1 VLDSAA
7 KHEYTRQDVRRML
20 GVSEQLLRS
29 WERHGLIRG
38 EAGFSFSDLIAL
50 KTLQKLRE
58 NHIQPRN
65 IGRALTALKKK
76 LSHVEHPLSE
86 LKIFSD
92 GRTITVQIA
101 GQKMEALTGQ
111 MLFNFDASELGRLR
125 AFEPKPAVTD
135 RVHSERQAESYFQQG
150 LALEESGAPIE
161 KAIEAYR
168 KAAELNPGAAGALVN
183 LGTIYYRQRKY
194 EDAERQYQKAVEVD
208 ANYPLAHY
216 NLGNLYDEQGDLTRA
231 EQHYTAALHLNPNYA
246 DAHFNLALLS
256 ERRGD
261 FLKAVRHW
269 KNYLKLDNTGTWA
282 NIARRQLEKL
292 RDATVIRPRP
302 SA

>member
-1 VLDSAA
+1 
-7 KHEYTRQDVRRML
+7 ML
-20 GVSEQLLRS
+20 GVSEQQLRS
-29 WERHGLIRG
+29 WERHGLIPG
-38 EAGFSFSDLIAL
+38 VATFSFSDLIAL

-58 NHIQPRN
+58 NRVPPRK

-76 LSHVEHPLSE
+76 LSNVERPLSE

-92 GRTITVQIA
+92 GRTIAVQIA

-111 MLFNFDASELGRLR
+111 LLFNFDTAELGSLKSFS
-125 AFEPKPAVTD
+125 AKPAGD
-135 RVHSERQAESYFQQG
+135 RGSERQAESYFQKG
-150 LALEESGAPIE
+150 LALEETGAPIE
-161 KAIEAYR
+161 EAIQAY
-168 KAAELNPGAAGALVN
+168 KQAVQLNPAAAGALVN

-194 EDAERQYQKAVEVD
+194 QEAEQHYEKAIEVD
-208 ANYPLAHY
+208 SNYPLAHY
-216 NLGNLYDEQGDLTRA
+216 NLGNLYDEQGDLARA
-231 EQHYTAALHLNPNYA
+231 EQHYNTALSLNPNYA
-246 DAHFNLALLS
+246 DAHFNLALLC

-269 KNYLKLDNTGTWA
+269 KSYLRLDSTGTWA

-292 RDATVIRPRP
+292 RDAAVIRPRP

>member
-1 VLDSAA
+1 
-7 KHEYTRQDVRRML
+7 ML

-38 EAGFSFSDLIAL
+38 VPAFSFSDLIAL

-58 NHIQPRN
+58 NHVPPRK

-76 LSHVEHPLSE
+76 LSHVEQPLSE

-92 GRTITVQIA
+92 GHTISVQIA

-111 MLFNFDASELGRLR
+111 LLFNFDTSELGSIA
-125 AFEPKPAVTD
+125 AFAPKSTYHRPTA
-135 RVHSERQAESYFQQG
+135 ERQAEMYFQQG
-150 LALEESGAPIE
+150 LALEETGAPVE
-161 KAIEAYR
+161 KAVEAYC
-168 KAAELNPGAAGALVN
+168 KAVELNPGAAGALVN

-194 EDAERQYQKAVEVD
+194 QEAERHYRTAIEVD

-231 EQHYTAALHLNPNYA
+231 EEHYTKALAPQPELCRRAFQPGFA
-246 DAHFNLALLS
+246 VRAPRRLPQSRPALEGLS
-256 ERRGD
+256 EAGFDRHLGQYRAPPAGKAARSDRDPAAHRRIT
-261 FLKAVRHW
+261 R
-269 KNYLKLDNTGTWA
+269 
-282 NIARRQLEKL
+282 
-292 RDATVIRPRP
+292 
-302 SA
+302 

>member
-1 VLDSAA
+1 
-7 KHEYTRQDVRRML
+7 ML

-38 EAGFSFSDLIAL
+38 MPAFSFSDLIAL

-58 NHIQPRN
+58 NRVPPRK

-76 LSHVEHPLSE
+76 LSHVEQPLSE

-111 MLFNFDASELGRLR
+111 MLFNFDASELGSLR
-125 AFEPKPAVTD
+125 AFESKRAAGHVNT
-135 RVHSERQAESYFQQG
+135 ERQAENYFQSG
-150 LALEESGAPIE
+150 LAFEESGAPIE

-168 KAAELNPGAAGALVN
+168 KAIELNPGAAGALVN

-194 EDAERQYQKAVEVD
+194 EDAESQYLKAVAVD

-231 EQHYTAALHLNPNYA
+231 EQHYTTALELNPNYA

-269 KNYLKLDNTGTWA
+269 KSYLKLDNTGTWA

>member
-1 VLDSAA
+1 
-7 KHEYTRQDVRRML
+7 ML
-20 GVSEQLLRS
+20 RVSEQQLRS
-29 WERHGLIRG
+29 WERHGLIHT
-38 EAGFSFSDLIAL
+38 ELTFSFSDLIAL

-58 NHIQPRN
+58 NRVPPRK

-76 LSHVEHPLSE
+76 LSHVEQPLSE

-92 GRTITVQIA
+92 GRTITVQLA

-111 MLFNFDASELGRLR
+111 MLFNFDTAELGSLR
-125 AFEPKPAVTD
+125 SFEPKLAPD
-135 RVHSERQAESYFQQG
+135 RANAERQAETYFQQG
-150 LALEESGAPIE
+150 LALEETGAPIE

-168 KAAELNPGAAGALVN
+168 KAVELNPGAAGALVN
-183 LGTIYYRQRKY
+183 LGTIYYRQRRY
-194 EDAERQYQKAVEVD
+194 DEAERQYQKAIEVD

-216 NLGNLYDEQGDLTRA
+216 NLGNLYDEQGDFTRA
-231 EQHYTAALHLNPNYA
+231 EQHYTTALHLNPNYA

-256 ERRGD
+256 ERRND

-269 KNYLKLDNTGTWA
+269 KSYLKLDNTGTWA

-292 RDATVIRPRP
+292 RDATLIRPRP
-302 SA
+302 GA

>member
-1 VLDSAA
+1 
-7 KHEYTRQDVRRML
+7 ML
-20 GVSEQLLRS
+20 RVTENQLRS

-38 EAGFSFSDLIAL
+38 DATFSFSDLIAL

-58 NHIQPRN
+58 KRIPPRK

-76 LSHVEHPLSE
+76 LSHVGQPLSE
-86 LKIFSD
+86 LKILSD
-92 GRTITVQIA
+92 GRSITVQLA
-101 GQKMEALTGQ
+101 GQQMEALTGQ
-111 MLFNFDASELGRLR
+111 ILFNFDTSELGSLR
-125 AFEPKPAVTD
+125 SFEPKPAAG
-135 RVHSERQAESYFQQG
+135 RVDLERQAENYFQHG
-150 LALEESGAPIE
+150 LALEETGAPIE
-161 KAIEAYR
+161 RAIEAYR
-168 KAAELNPGAAGALVN
+168 KAVELNPGAAGALVN

-194 EDAERQYQKAVEVD
+194 EDAERQYLDAIRVD
-208 ANYPLAHY
+208 ASYPLAHY

-231 EQHYTAALHLNPNYA
+231 EQHYNVALELNPNYA
-246 DAHFNLALLS
+246 DAHFNLALLA

-269 KNYLKLDNTGTWA
+269 KSYLKLDNTGTWA

>member
-1 VLDSAA
+1 VLDLSP
-7 KHEYTRQDVRRML
+7 KQEYTRGDVRRML
-20 GVSEQLLRS
+20 GVSEQQLRS
-29 WERHGLIRG
+29 WERHGLIPG
-38 EAGFSFSDLIAL
+38 VDTFSFSDLIAL

-58 NHIQPRN
+58 NRVPPRK

-76 LSHVEHPLSE
+76 LSHVERPLSE

-111 MLFNFDASELGRLR
+111 LLFNFDTSELGSLKSF
-125 AFEPKPAVTD
+125 APKPAHD
-135 RVHSERQAESYFQQG
+135 RGSERQAESYFQKG
-150 LALEESGAPIE
+150 LALEETGAPIE
-161 KAIEAYR
+161 EAIHAY
-168 KAAELNPGAAGALVN
+168 KQALELNPSAAGALVN

-194 EDAERQYQKAVEVD
+194 PEAEQHYTKAIEVD
-208 ANYPLAHY
+208 SNYPLAHY

-231 EQHYTAALHLNPNYA
+231 EHHYNTALSLNPHYA
-246 DAHFNLALLS
+246 DAHFNLALLC
-256 ERRGD
+256 ERCGD
-261 FLKAVRHW
+261 FLKAMRHW
-269 KNYLKLDNTGTWA
+269 KSYLRLDSTGTWA

-292 RDATVIRPRP
+292 RDLAVIRPRP

>member
-1 VLDSAA
+1 MLDLAP
-7 KHEYTRQDVRRML
+7 KQEYTRGDVRRML
-20 GVSEQLLRS
+20 GVSEQQLRS
-29 WERHGLIRG
+29 WERHGLIPG
-38 EAGFSFSDLIAL
+38 VATFSFSDLIAL

-58 NHIQPRN
+58 NRVPPRK

-111 MLFNFDASELGRLR
+111 LLFNFDTSELGSLKSF
-125 AFEPKPAVTD
+125 APKPAYD
-135 RVHSERQAESYFQQG
+135 RGSERQAESYFQKG
-150 LALEESGAPIE
+150 LALEETGAPIE
-161 KAIEAYR
+161 EAIEAYQR
-168 KAAELNPGAAGALVN
+168 ALELNPAAAGALVN

-194 EDAERQYQKAVEVD
+194 QEAEQHYVKAIEVD
-208 ANYPLAHY
+208 SNYPLAHY

-231 EQHYTAALHLNPNYA
+231 EHHYNTALKLNPSYA

-256 ERRGD
+256 ERCGD

-269 KNYLKLDNTGTWA
+269 KSYLRLDSTGTWA

-292 RDATVIRPRP
+292 RDVALIRPRP

>member
-1 VLDSAA
+1 
-7 KHEYTRQDVRRML
+7 ML
-20 GVSEQLLRS
+20 GVSEQQLRS

-38 EAGFSFSDLIAL
+38 AAPFSFSDLIAL

-58 NHIQPRN
+58 NRVPPRR

-76 LSHVEHPLSE
+76 LSHVERPLSE

-111 MLFNFDASELGRLR
+111 MLFNFDAAELGSVC
-125 AFEPKPAVTD
+125 AFEPKQPTD
-135 RVHSERQAESYFQQG
+135 HVNTERQAESYFQNG
-150 LALEESGAPIE
+150 LALEEAGAPIE

-168 KAAELNPGAAGALVN
+168 KAIELNPGAAGALVN

-194 EDAERQYQKAVEVD
+194 EDAESQYLKAVAVD

-216 NLGNLYDEQGDLTRA
+216 NLGNLYDEQGDLTHA
-231 EQHYTAALHLNPNYA
+231 EQHYTTALELNPNYA

-269 KNYLKLDNTGTWA
+269 KSYLKLDNTGTWA

>member
-1 VLDSAA
+1 MLDLAP
-7 KHEYTRQDVRRML
+7 KQEYTRGDVRRML
-20 GVSEQLLRS
+20 GVSEQQLRS
-29 WERHGLIRG
+29 WERHGLIPG
-38 EAGFSFSDLIAL
+38 VATFSFSDLIAL

-58 NHIQPRN
+58 NRVPPRK

-101 GQKMEALTGQ
+101 GQKMDALTGQ
-111 MLFNFDASELGRLR
+111 LLFNFDTSELGSLKSF
-125 AFEPKPAVTD
+125 APKPAYD
-135 RVHSERQAESYFQQG
+135 RGSERQAESYFQKG
-150 LALEESGAPIE
+150 LALEETGAPIE
-161 KAIEAYR
+161 EAIEAYQR
-168 KAAELNPGAAGALVN
+168 ALELNPAAAGALVN

-194 EDAERQYQKAVEVD
+194 QEAEQHYVKAIEVD
-208 ANYPLAHY
+208 SNYPLAHY

-231 EQHYTAALHLNPNYA
+231 EHHYNTALKLNPSYA

-256 ERRGD
+256 ERCGD

-269 KNYLKLDNTGTWA
+269 KSYLRLDSTGTWA

-292 RDATVIRPRP
+292 RDVALIRPRP

>member
-1 VLDSAA
+1 
-7 KHEYTRQDVRRML
+7 ML
-20 GVSEQLLRS
+20 GVSEQQLRS

-38 EAGFSFSDLIAL
+38 EATFSFSDLIAL

-58 NHIQPRN
+58 NRIPPRK

-76 LSHVEHPLSE
+76 LSHVGQPLSE

-101 GQKMEALTGQ
+101 GQRMEALTGQ
-111 MLFNFDASELGRLR
+111 MLFNFDTSELGSLR
-125 AFEPKPAVTD
+125 SFAPKPAAD
-135 RVHSERQAESYFQQG
+135 RLNVERQAETYFQHG
-150 LALEESGAPIE
+150 LSLEETGAPIE

-168 KAAELNPGAAGALVN
+168 KAVELNPGAAGALVN

-194 EDAERQYQKAVEVD
+194 EEAESQYQRAIEVD

-231 EQHYTAALHLNPNYA
+231 EQHYNTALQLNPNYA

-269 KNYLKLDNTGTWA
+269 KSYLKLDNTGTWA

-292 RDATVIRPRP
+292 RDATLIRPRP

>member
-1 VLDSAA
+1 
-7 KHEYTRQDVRRML
+7 ML
-20 GVSEQLLRS
+20 HVSEQQLRS
-29 WERHGLIRG
+29 WERHGLIPG
-38 EAGFSFSDLIAL
+38 VATFSFSDLIAL

-58 NHIQPRN
+58 NRIPPRK

-76 LSHVEHPLSE
+76 LSNVEQPLSE

-92 GRTITVQIA
+92 GRTIAVQIA

-111 MLFNFDASELGRLR
+111 LLFNFDTAELGSLKSF
-125 AFEPKPAVTD
+125 APKPAYD
-135 RVHSERQAESYFQQG
+135 RGSERQAEGYFQQG
-150 LALEESGAPIE
+150 LALEETGAPIE
-161 KAIEAYR
+161 EAIQSYKKAV
-168 KAAELNPGAAGALVN
+168 ELNPAAAGALVN
-183 LGTIYYRQRKY
+183 LGTIYYRQRNY
-194 EDAERQYQKAVEVD
+194 TEAERHYQQAIEVD
-208 ANYPLAHY
+208 SNYPLAHY
-216 NLGNLYDEQGDLTRA
+216 NLGNLFDEQGDLARA
-231 EQHYTAALHLNPNYA
+231 EEHYTTALRLNPNYA

-269 KNYLKLDNTGTWA
+269 KSYLRLDSTGTWA

-292 RDATVIRPRP
+292 RDAALIRPRP

>member
-1 VLDSAA
+1 
-7 KHEYTRQDVRRML
+7 ML
-20 GVSEQLLRS
+20 GVSEQQLRS
-29 WERHGLIRG
+29 WERHGLIR
-38 EAGFSFSDLIAL
+38 EDATFSFSDLIAL
-50 KTLQKLRE
+50 KALQKLRE
-58 NHIQPRN
+58 NRVPPRK

-76 LSHVEHPLSE
+76 LSHVEQPLSE

-111 MLFNFDASELGRLR
+111 MLFNFDTSELGSLR
-125 AFEPKPAVTD
+125 SFEPKAAVAD
-135 RVHSERQAESYFQQG
+135 RVNIERQAEAYFQQG
-150 LALEESGAPIE
+150 LALEETGAPIE
-161 KAIEAYR
+161 NAIEAYR
-168 KAAELNPGAAGALVN
+168 KAVELNPGAAGALVN
-183 LGTIYYRQRKY
+183 LGTISYRQRKY
-194 EDAERQYQKAVEVD
+194 EEAESHYLRAIEVD

-231 EQHYTAALHLNPNYA
+231 EQHYTTALELNPNYA

-261 FLKAVRHW
+261 FLRAVRHW
-269 KNYLKLDNTGTWA
+269 KSYLKLDNTGTWA

-292 RDATVIRPRP
+292 RDATLIRPRP

>member
-1 VLDSAA
+1 
-7 KHEYTRQDVRRML
+7 ML
-20 GVSEQLLRS
+20 GVSEQQLRS
-29 WERHGLIRG
+29 WERHGLIRS
-38 EAGFSFSDLIAL
+38 EATFSFSDLIAL

-58 NHIQPRN
+58 NRVPPRK

-76 LSHVEHPLSE
+76 LSHVDQPLSE

-101 GQKMEALTGQ
+101 GQRMEALTGQ
-111 MLFNFDASELGRLR
+111 MLFNFDTSELGSIRS
-125 AFEPKPAVTD
+125 FQPKPAMD
-135 RVHSERQAESYFQQG
+135 RANVERQAETYFQQG
-150 LALEESGAPIE
+150 LALEETGAPIDRV
-161 KAIEAYR
+161 IEAYCR
-168 KAAELNPGAAGALVN
+168 AVELNPAAAGALVN

-194 EDAERQYQKAVEVD
+194 KEAERHYQRAIDVD

-231 EQHYTAALHLNPNYA
+231 EQHYTTALELNPNYA

-269 KNYLKLDNTGTWA
+269 KSYLKLDNTGTWA

-302 SA
+302 GA

>member
-1 VLDSAA
+1 VLDSAP
-7 KHEYTRQDVRRML
+7 KQEYTRQDVRRML
-20 GVSEQLLRS
+20 RVSEQMLRS

-38 EAGFSFSDLIAL
+38 EATFSFSDLIAL

-58 NHIQPRN
+58 NRVPPRK

-76 LSHVEHPLSE
+76 LSHVEQPLSE
-86 LKIFSD
+86 LKILSD
-92 GRTITVQIA
+92 GRRITVQIA

-111 MLFNFDASELGRLR
+111 MLFNFDTAELGGVRS
-125 AFEPKPAVTD
+125 FEPKPAAD
-135 RVHSERQAESYFQQG
+135 RSNIERQAESFFQQG
-150 LALEESGAPIE
+150 LALEEAGAPIE

-168 KAAELNPGAAGALVN
+168 KAVELNPGAAGALVN
-183 LGTIYYRQRKY
+183 LGTIYYRQRQY
-194 EDAERQYQKAVEVD
+194 EEAEQHYQRAIEVD

-216 NLGNLYDEQGDLTRA
+216 NLGNLHDEQGDLTRA
-231 EQHYTAALHLNPNYA
+231 EKHYAKALELNPNYA

-269 KNYLKLDNTGTWA
+269 KSYLKLDSTGTWA

-292 RDATVIRPRP
+292 REATVIRSPRP

>member
-1 VLDSAA
+1 
-7 KHEYTRQDVRRML
+7 ML
-20 GVSEQLLRS
+20 GVSEQQLRS

-38 EAGFSFSDLIAL
+38 EASFSFSDLIAL

-58 NHIQPRN
+58 NRVPPRK

-76 LSHVEHPLSE
+76 LSHVEQPLSE

-101 GQKMEALTGQ
+101 GQRMEALTGQ
-111 MLFNFDASELGRLR
+111 MLFNFDTSELGSLR
-125 AFEPKPAVTD
+125 SFQPKPAMD
-135 RVHSERQAESYFQQG
+135 RANIERQAETYFQQG
-150 LALEESGAPIE
+150 LALEEAGAPIE
-161 KAIEAYR
+161 KAVEAYR
-168 KAAELNPGAAGALVN
+168 KAVELNPAAAGALVN
-183 LGTIYYRQRKY
+183 LGTIFYRQRKY
-194 EDAERQYQKAVEVD
+194 EEAERQYQKAIEVD

-216 NLGNLYDEQGDLTRA
+216 NLGNLFDERGDLTRA
-231 EQHYTAALHLNPNYA
+231 EQHYTTALELNPNYA

-269 KNYLKLDNTGTWA
+269 KSYLKLDNTGTWA

-292 RDATVIRPRP
+292 RDATLIRPRP

>member
-1 VLDSAA
+1 
-7 KHEYTRQDVRRML
+7 ML

-29 WERHGLIRG
+29 WERHGLIPG
-38 EAGFSFSDLIAL
+38 VSSFSFSDLIAL

-58 NHIQPRN
+58 NRVPPRK

-76 LSHVEHPLSE
+76 LSHVERPLSE

-92 GRTITVQIA
+92 GRTISVQIA
-101 GQKMEALTGQ
+101 GQKMEAITGQ
-111 MLFNFDASELGRLR
+111 LLFNFDTSELGNLAAFAPRQTSER
-125 AFEPKPAVTD
+125 ANA
-135 RVHSERQAESYFQQG
+135 ERQAEAFFQQG
-150 LALEESGAPIE
+150 LALEETGAPIE
-161 KAIEAYR
+161 KAIESYS
-168 KAAELNPGAAGALVN
+168 KAVELNPAAAGALVN

-194 EDAERQYQKAVEVD
+194 QEAERHYERAIEAD
-208 ANYPLAHY
+208 ATYPLAHY

-231 EQHYTAALHLNPNYA
+231 EQHYTTALELNPNYA

-261 FLKAVRHW
+261 FLKAMRHW
-269 KNYLKLDNTGTWA
+269 KSYLKLDSTGTWA

-292 RDATVIRPRP
+292 RDATLIRPRP

>member
-1 VLDSAA
+1 
-7 KHEYTRQDVRRML
+7 ML
-20 GVSEQLLRS
+20 GVSERRLRS
-29 WERHGLIRG
+29 WERHGLIRS
-38 EAGFSFSDLIAL
+38 EATFSFSDLIAL
-50 KTLQKLRE
+50 KTLQKLCE
-58 NHIQPRN
+58 NRVPPKK

-76 LSHVEHPLSE
+76 LTHVEQPLSE

-111 MLFNFDASELGRLR
+111 MLFNFETSELGRLR
-125 AFEPKPAVTD
+125 AFEPKAATD
-135 RVHSERQAESYFQQG
+135 HASAERQAEAYFQQG

-168 KAAELNPGAAGALVN
+168 KAVELNPGAAGALVN

-194 EDAERQYQKAVEVD
+194 EDAERHYQNAIEVD

-216 NLGNLYDEQGDLTRA
+216 NLGNLYDEQGDLTSA
-231 EQHYTAALHLNPNYA
+231 EQHYTTALHLNPNYA

-269 KNYLKLDNTGTWA
+269 KSYLKLDNTGTWA

-292 RDATVIRPRP
+292 RDATLIRPRP